1 LIDADRR
8 IVRSTESFRER
19 YENADAA
26 WQGSPE
32 LELVLTGQA
41 DTAVLNAGEVSVAIE
56 AVTDTHGTR
65 HVMLSLPSSEQS
77 LPSGAPIAALRE
89 PLDESR
95 AMVWVKDLDG
105 RYVYVNGRFT
115 SDLGT
120 TEERL
125 LGQTDDELPRRHTV
139 DGPRDRS
146 AADKLQEPLQLEYA
160 VPAFEGRPALV
171 ALRFV
176 TRDPDGQPVGVC
188 GVAAPWGEAQ
198 LAREDAS
205 RLMRIERWS
214 RLDPADVRAELL
226 EEWGVAPDDVATAPE
241 SEPVHTEPEA
251 AQPEPEPMQPAPE
264 AVQPEHEPPQPAP
277 EPAQS
282 EPEPMQP
289 EPELMQP
296 EPEPAPAQHMLGEA
310 EGEGLA
316 DSVQRLQ
323 QELEQ
328 ARAEVDQARADA
340 QAARADLE
348 LARSEREQAREE
360 REQARAE
367 REQARTDADRAR
379 ALVVEAR
386 TATMLAQGEAQAA
399 RIQLAQ
405 AALAFTRPSE

>member
-1 LIDADRR
+1 MGATSTAVRAPALALIGADRR
-8 IVRSTESFRER
+8 IVRSTESFRQR
-19 YENADAA
+19 YENGEAA

-41 DTAVLNAGEVSVAIE
+41 ETAVLNAGEVSVAIE

-65 HVMLSLPSSEQS
+65 HAMLSLPSNEQS
-77 LPSGAPIAALRE
+77 VPSGAPIAALRE

-105 RYVYVNGRFT
+105 RYVYVNRRFT

-125 LGQTDDELPRRHTV
+125 LGHRDDELPKRDTV

-146 AADKLQEPLQLEYA
+146 AADKLQEPLQLEYV

-188 GVAAPWGEAQ
+188 GVAAPWGEAE
-198 LAREDAS
+198 LAREEAS

-214 RLDPADVRAELL
+214 RLDPADARAELL
-226 EEWGVAPDDVATAPE
+226 EEWGVASDGVAVAPE
-241 SEPVHTEPEA
+241 SQPTQREPEPPQPEPEPPQREPEA
-251 AQPEPEPMQPAPE
+251 AQSEPVPAPVE
-264 AVQPEHEPPQPAP
+264 D
-277 EPAQS
+277 
-282 EPEPMQP
+282 
-289 EPELMQP
+289 
-296 EPEPAPAQHMLGEA
+296 EPAPAEEMPREP

-316 DSVQRLQ
+316 DRVQQLQ

-328 ARAEVDQARADA
+328 ARARVDQARADA
-340 QAARADLE
+340 QAVRAELE
-348 LARSEREQAREE
+348 LARSAREQAREQ
-360 REQARAE
+360 REQAREE

-405 AALAFTRPSE
+405 EALAFTRPSE